1 MNDAKGGTLAKSAD
15 RCVRR
20 MGAYL
25 ATDVGM
31 KRFGLGNAMQL
42 GRLYNRVRYRQRWNS
57 HLEACRG
64 RLPGLLQQNGG
75 DPTFPPKLRM
85 KDGWVLDSSQ
95 SLPHLDRLIEEA
107 GEIIRE
113 RGGKEHSDI
122 QYPFLQSLLFPGDLK
137 KYPAFLDFVT
147 STELLA
153 TVIHYLGTIPVLS
166 KVRPPG
172 VRFMESNVKLDPDSH
187 LPPRDSQLYH
197 IDFYDSPQVYVLV
210 LVEDVT
216 PECGPWTFLPA
227 STTDRVAKELGYR
240 GRGYGYRVQDA
251 DFYQHVDKSAEI
263 VFAYPKGTVLFIDSS
278 RCFHFGS
285 RDAVKPRFMVMYAL
299 QSPCRRDFA
308 YAYMPHEDFPIPK
321 GASRLRNM
329 ILGTFDDSLPS

>member
-172 VRFMESNVKLDPDSH
+172 VRFMESNIELDPDSH

-210 LVEDVT
+210 LMEDVT

-251 DFYQHVDKSAEI
+251 DVYQHVDKSGEI
-263 VFAYPKGTVLFIDSS
+263 VFAHPKGTVLFIDSS

-285 RDAVKPRFMVMYAL
+285 RNAVKPRFMVMYGL

>member
-1 MNDAKGGTLAKSAD
+1 MNDAKGRTLAKSAD

-20 MGAYL
+20 IGTYL

-57 HLEACRG
+57 HLEACRAK
-64 RLPGLLQQNGG
+64 LPGLLQENGG
-75 DPTFPPKLRM
+75 DPTFPPTLRI

-113 RGGKEHSDI
+113 RGGRKHSAI
-122 QYPFLQSLLFPGDLK
+122 QYPFLRSLLFPGDLK

-153 TVIHYLGTIPVLS
+153 TVIDYLGTIPVLS

-227 STTDRVAKELGYR
+227 STTDRVARELGYR

-251 DFYQHVDKSAEI
+251 DV
-263 VFAYPKGTVLFIDSS
+263 
-278 RCFHFGS
+278 
-285 RDAVKPRFMVMYAL
+285 
-299 QSPCRRDFA
+299 
-308 YAYMPHEDFPIPK
+308 
-321 GASRLRNM
+321 
-329 ILGTFDDSLPS
+329 

>member
-1 MNDAKGGTLAKSAD
+1 MNDAKTGTLAKKAD
-15 RCVRR
+15 RGVSR

-25 ATDVGM
+25 ATDAGM
-31 KRFGLGNAMQL
+31 KRFGLGNAMRL
-42 GRLYNRVRYRQRWNS
+42 GKLYNRIRYRQRWAS
-57 HLEACRG
+57 HLEACHG
-64 RLPGLLQQNGG
+64 KLPSLLQENGG
-75 DPTFPPKLRM
+75 NAAFPPTLRM
-85 KDGWVLDSSQ
+85 KDGWALDSSH

-107 GEIIRE
+107 GAIIRE

-122 QYPFLQSLLFPGDLK
+122 QYPFLRSLLFPGDLK

-153 TVIHYLGTIPVLS
+153 TVIDYLGTIPVLS

-172 VRFMESNVKLDPDSH
+172 VRFMESNIGLDPDSH

-210 LVEDVT
+210 LMEDVT

-240 GRGYGYRVQDA
+240 GRGYGYRVQDE
-251 DFYQHVDKSAEI
+251 DVYRCVDKSEEI

-285 RDAVKPRFMVMYAL
+285 RNAVKPRFMVMYGL

-308 YAYMPHEDFPIPK
+308 YAYMQHEDFPVPK
-321 GASRLRNM
+321 GASRLREM
-329 ILGTFDDSLPS
+329 VLGKFDA